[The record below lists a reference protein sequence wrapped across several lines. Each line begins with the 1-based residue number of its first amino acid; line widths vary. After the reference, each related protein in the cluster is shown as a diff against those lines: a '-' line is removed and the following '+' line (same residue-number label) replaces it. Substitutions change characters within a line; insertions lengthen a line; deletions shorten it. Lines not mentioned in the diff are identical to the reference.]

1 MSELYL
7 YDICYK
13 SFLLFLSE
21 MDGRFNDSDKLN
33 QIIIDILRNKNSIFN
48 AYLKKHLDEFNIDLE
63 VAKRIIMLIIVSKSY
78 IMNYY
83 DFVHEI
89 NITYSEETIEK
100 LESLSRK
107 EILDIFLNPSYI
119 TKDLIKDFTDYL
131 VRPYI
136 FHTKSKKLVLES
148 GKFSILFKL
157 NPLEVLDIWDYID
170 DDELLESENLIQ
182 TFFDLYDKTI
192 TEVEIDETGDSKNY
206 ESVEDFEFS
215 LFTDNLYE
223 FFKEDESKITLF
235 LSYIF
240 SNVYETLVIEKS
252 SGCVDY
258 KKYFDLIPLFENLDI
273 YELKDR
279 FLSDKEFAFDI
290 IDIFVLG
297 NQSLIENELIEKR
310 DKFKEKGDVALLRR
324 LNPYY
329 EKEEIVYEK
338 IKETSEN

>member
-1 MSELYL
+1 MNELYL

-48 AYLKKHLDEFNIDLE
+48 AYLKKHLDEFNIDLD
-63 VAKRIIMLIIVSKSY
+63 VAKRIIMLTIVSKSY

-107 EILDIFLNPSYI
+107 EILDIFLNPSNI

-148 GKFSILFKL
+148 GKFTILFKL

-223 FFKEDESKITLF
+223 FFKEDENKITLF

-252 SGCVDY
+252 SGCADY